1 MREGTSIGGATML
14 QSWTLRLTRNAAA
27 LAFYNGL
34 KSKVGL
40 TAAVRLDRSVSV
52 LMCCDDIPMKN
63 MNFWKA

>member
-1 MREGTSIGGATML
+1 ML